1 MRQLTAFM
9 GGYVLL
15 LSVGCAGD
23 KLDLHEVTG
32 TVKFKDGTVPQGEMS
47 SITFTPVVVMER
59 KGAFSEIEAD
69 GSFEL
74 YTLTQG
80 DGGALAGD
88 YRVTL
93 NVIKGYPQRRSLVAR
108 KYTSLDE
115 TPLEATVKAGEQNHF
130 DFEVEKR

>member
-1 MRQLTAFM
+1 MKQLSAFM
-9 GGYVLL
+9 GGFVLL

-23 KLDLHEVTG
+23 KLELHEVTG
-32 TVKFKDGTVPQGEMS
+32 TVKYKDGTVPQGEMS
-47 SITFTPVVVMER
+47 SVTFTPAVAMEG
-59 KGAFSEIEAD
+59 KGAFSNIEAD

-74 YTLTQG
+74 WTLTQG

-115 TPLEATVKAGEQNHF
+115 TPLEATVEAGEQNHF
-130 DFEVEKR
+130 VFEVEKR